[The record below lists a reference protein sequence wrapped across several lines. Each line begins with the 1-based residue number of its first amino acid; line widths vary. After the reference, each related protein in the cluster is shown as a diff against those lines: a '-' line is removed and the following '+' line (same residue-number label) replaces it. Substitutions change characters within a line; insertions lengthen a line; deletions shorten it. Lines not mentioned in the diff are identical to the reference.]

1 MRNTFC
7 FRNFLIFLYT
17 LSSRNREFLLYS
29 SCSISQLFLYYT
41 ECCISCKSND
51 FFFPWTRKT
60 FFFTYGLLLDSWL
73 FHGHGP
79 NPSYSGVVKYIEFS
93 CVRERE
99 WILPIYLTILQYL
112 MVRTY
117 SWQWAFWTFILAFIF
132 SPMTLCVCKIHSQAA
147 IQSTVSIYFLPEFL
161 GYNGHLEIFGCYEFK
176 DFLQFRHAHLNSH
189 LCPRQV
195 KPSPNIS

>member
-51 FFFPWTRKT
+51 FFSLELGKP
-60 FFFTYGLLLDSWL
+60 FFFTYDLLLDSWL

-79 NPSYSGVVKYIEFS
+79 NPTYSGVVKYIEFS

-117 SWQWAFWTFILAFIF
+117 SCSGSVGLLSLFSYFLQWHYVYAKYIHKQQYKVQSAFISF
-132 SPMTLCVCKIHSQAA
+132 QNFWDTMDTSRSLVVMSLRTSCSLDTRI
-147 IQSTVSIYFLPEFL
+147 
-161 GYNGHLEIFGCYEFK
+161 
-176 DFLQFRHAHLNSH
+176 
-189 LCPRQV
+189 
-195 KPSPNIS
+195 